1 MSSNSA
7 LERKLARE
15 TASRKAAEQLL
26 EQKSLELFE
35 ANQQLTLA
43 LSQLKKQNR
52 DGLQKLEFEQQIS
65 EGLIHF
71 GRAFL
76 SRNLDDGLV
85 SSLLERLKHSSALSH
100 TELFLLPKL
109 VPTLVADRFNVTEVR
124 EIGQVKPYAV
134 WEANQLRLPLEVDYK
149 TIGELSVVLNDVDV
163 DRDFVVSQITLVAD
177 LLCSAISRQLI
188 ITSNQKARARAEES
202 EKATKE
208 FVAMINH
215 ELRTPLNGL
224 LGSAELL
231 AETQLN
237 DEQSTLLNN
246 LVYSGDLLRLII
258 NDILDFS
265 KISAGMMELIPSRF
279 EWASVKQMLNGI
291 FQSKAIEKGV
301 DFRIKESTPIPPIL
315 IGDFERICQVMVN
328 LVGNAVKFT
337 RQGSVSVT
345 TQWKHDQLTI
355 TVEDTGIGIEQ
366 EDLSTLF
373 DPFVQVDRTA
383 TRHFEGT
390 GLGLAI
396 CKNLVELMRG
406 HIHVHSV
413 KGGGSTFTVTI
424 PLVVGEEEIDTEH
437 ARPDGNDAV
446 TLLEQ
451 ISILVVDDIRM
462 NQVIINQMLKKLSI
476 QPDIA
481 TNGIEAI
488 KAASDHQY
496 DLIFMDCRMPEMDG
510 FEATRYLRE
519 QNYTLPII
527 ALTAGTTL
535 EEREKCIVSGMNDIL
550 TKPYTAQDLRLMLEK
565 WV

>member
-65 EGLIHF
+65 EGLIYF

-100 TELFLLPKL
+100 AELFLLPKL

-124 EIGQVKPYAV
+124 QIGQVKPYAV

-149 TIGELSVVLNDVDV
+149 TVGELSVVLNDVDV

-345 TQWKHDQLTI
+345 TQWKHDQLTM
-355 TVEDTGIGIEQ
+355 TVEDTGIGIAQ

-396 CKNLVELMRG
+396 CKNLVELMSG
-406 HIHVHSV
+406 HIHVHSA
-413 KGGGSTFTVTI
+413 KGSGSTFTVTI
-424 PLVVGEEEIDTEH
+424 PLVVGEEEIDTEY
-437 ARPDGNDAV
+437 ARPGGNDTT

-451 ISILVVDDIRM
+451 LSILVVDDIRM

>member
-100 TELFLLPKL
+100 AELFLLPKL

-124 EIGQVKPYAV
+124 DIDQVKPYAV
-134 WEANQLRLPLEVDYK
+134 WKENQLRLPLEVDYK
-149 TIGELSVVLNDVDV
+149 TVGELSVVLNDVDV
-163 DRDFVVSQITLVAD
+163 DRDFVVSQVTLVAD

-246 LVYSGDLLRLII
+246 IVYSGDLLRLII

-345 TQWKHDQLTI
+345 TQWKHDQLTM

-396 CKNLVELMRG
+396 CKNLVELMSG

-424 PLVVGEEEIDTEH
+424 PLFVGEEEVDTEH
-437 ARPDGNDAV
+437 ARPGGNDTT

-451 ISILVVDDIRM
+451 LSILVVDDIRM

-488 KAASDHQY
+488 KAACDHQY

>member
-100 TELFLLPKL
+100 AELFLLPKL

-149 TIGELSVVLNDVDV
+149 TVGELSVVLNDVNV

-291 FQSKAIEKGV
+291 FQSKAVEKGV

-345 TQWKHDQLTI
+345 TQWKHDQLTM

-396 CKNLVELMRG
+396 CKNLVDLMRG

-413 KGGGSTFTVTI
+413 KGSGSTFTVAI

-451 ISILVVDDIRM
+451 LSILVVDDIRM

-488 KAASDHQY
+488 KAASDHKY

>member
-52 DGLQKLEFEQQIS
+52 DGLQKLEFEKQIS

-85 SSLLERLKHSSALSH
+85 SSLLERLISSSALSNA
-100 TELFLLPKL
+100 ELFLLPKL
-109 VPTLVADRFNVTEVR
+109 VPTLVADRFNVTEAR
-124 EIGQVKPYAV
+124 EIDQVKPYAV
-134 WEANQLRLPLEVDYK
+134 WEANQLRLPLEVDYI
-149 TIGELSVVLNDVDV
+149 TVGELSVVLNDVDV

-237 DEQSTLLNN
+237 DEQSTLLSN

-301 DFRIKESTPIPPIL
+301 EFRIKESTPIPPIL

-406 HIHVHSV
+406 HIHVDSV
-413 KGGGSTFTVTI
+413 KGSGSTFTVTI
-424 PLVVGEEEIDTEH
+424 PLIVGEEEIDTEH

-446 TLLEQ
+446 TILEQ
-451 ISILVVDDIRM
+451 LSILVVDDIRM